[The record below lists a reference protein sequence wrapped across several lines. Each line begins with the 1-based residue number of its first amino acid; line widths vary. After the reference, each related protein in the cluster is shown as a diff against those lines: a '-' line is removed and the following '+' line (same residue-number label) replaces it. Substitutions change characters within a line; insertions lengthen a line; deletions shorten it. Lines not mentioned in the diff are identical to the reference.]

1 MWDLSCSMQDLVPWP
16 AIEPVPPAFGVRN
29 LSHWPTREVP
39 PWPLKEALFLGTAFL
54 RTNSTEARSC
64 FEVEL

>member
-1 MWDLSCSMQDLVPWP
+1 MQDPVPWP
-16 AIEPVPPAFGVRN
+16 GIEPVPAALGVRN

-39 PWPLKEALFLGTAFL
+39 SRPLKEALFLGTAFL
-54 RTNSTEARSC
+54 GTNSTEARSC